1 MYNSM
6 KNKFLDK
13 LQNISTGIL
22 ILLIALLIIFFTE
35 IEASDELWNF
45 QNVLKMIN
53 GFTIY
58 KDANVIITPIFF
70 YLGFA
75 FLKIFGT
82 TILAFRVYN
91 LLINLFIFFMIYKI
105 FNTLKISKHISSL
118 FITLIFIQILSIIT
132 SGANYSSLAVSFVL
146 IGINLYLNKN
156 YNSFL
161 HGFIMF
167 LVFFTKQNI
176 GVLYILAVIVCDL
189 YINKFSKKFIINLLK
204 KLIIFASLSLLILF
218 PLYINNTLKDFINY
232 AFGGL
237 FEFGEKNINFSITP
251 YLIILTFL
259 PFIIYF
265 IILKQKNKT
274 LKNIIT
280 DNIFQNATIL
290 IIFTFFMSFILY
302 PIANTAHL
310 LFVIPIH
317 FIFIFYI
324 LDVIMLEDFFGDN
337 QFIKPIKWINIL
349 LLLSIVIR
357 IVFHY
362 IFIAPNHSFI
372 TEKTSHYYGVM
383 INNKTIEKTD
393 TLKEYIVSKNNEGI
407 DVIITSCDSAFPMI
421 ELNQSHGVYDLLF
434 NGNLGYNGKEK
445 IKKDILNRKN
455 TEFLVVTN
463 ENELSYQES
472 PEIRNFIIQNLNFEG
487 YIENYS
493 IYSNY

>member
-1 MYNSM
+1 M

-176 GVLYILAVIVCDL
+176 GYYI
-189 YINKFSKKFIINLLK
+189 Y
-204 KLIIFASLSLLILF
+204 
-218 PLYINNTLKDFINY
+218 
-232 AFGGL
+232 
-237 FEFGEKNINFSITP
+237 
-251 YLIILTFL
+251 
-259 PFIIYF
+259 
-265 IILKQKNKT
+265 
-274 LKNIIT
+274 
-280 DNIFQNATIL
+280 
-290 IIFTFFMSFILY
+290 
-302 PIANTAHL
+302 
-310 LFVIPIH
+310 
-317 FIFIFYI
+317 
-324 LDVIMLEDFFGDN
+324 
-337 QFIKPIKWINIL
+337 
-349 LLLSIVIR
+349 
-357 IVFHY
+357 
-362 IFIAPNHSFI
+362 
-372 TEKTSHYYGVM
+372 
-383 INNKTIEKTD
+383 
-393 TLKEYIVSKNNEGI
+393 
-407 DVIITSCDSAFPMI
+407 
-421 ELNQSHGVYDLLF
+421 
-434 NGNLGYNGKEK
+434 
-445 IKKDILNRKN
+445 
-455 TEFLVVTN
+455 
-463 ENELSYQES
+463 
-472 PEIRNFIIQNLNFEG
+472 
-487 YIENYS
+487 
-493 IYSNY
+493 

>member
-1 MYNSM
+1 M
-6 KNKFLDK
+6 
-13 LQNISTGIL
+13 
-22 ILLIALLIIFFTE
+22 
-35 IEASDELWNF
+35 
-45 QNVLKMIN
+45 
-53 GFTIY
+53 
-58 KDANVIITPIFF
+58 
-70 YLGFA
+70 
-75 FLKIFGT
+75 
-82 TILAFRVYN
+82 
-91 LLINLFIFFMIYKI
+91 
-105 FNTLKISKHISSL
+105 
-118 FITLIFIQILSIIT
+118 
-132 SGANYSSLAVSFVL
+132 
-146 IGINLYLNKN
+146 
-156 YNSFL
+156 
-161 HGFIMF
+161 
-167 LVFFTKQNI
+167 
-176 GVLYILAVIVCDL
+176 
-189 YINKFSKKFIINLLK
+189 K

-372 TEKTSHYYGVM
+372 TEKTSHYYSVM